1 MTHPHGF
8 SFNQLKTESTVVL
21 IPVLN
26 LEFEIYNRN
35 KNKLTFGSFC
45 EQTEKDPS
53 DSGQPV

>member
-8 SFNQLKTESTVVL
+8 SFNQLKTESAFVL

-45 EQTEKDPS
+45 EQTDKDPS
-53 DSGQPV
+53 YSGQPV

>member
-1 MTHPHGF
+1 MA
-8 SFNQLKTESTVVL
+8 SFNQLKTKYTVVL